1 MIVKQELTIILAMTL
16 DLFLGDPRWLPHPVR
31 GIGFLA
37 SHSELIMRK
46 LFRNSLRIAGICT
59 ALVVIFTCGI
69 LSWFFIHLLSSIHP
83 FAGMGAGLLIV
94 YVSIAPRDL
103 YNHSNAVLKALK
115 SGSIDNARNKVA
127 MIVGRDTQ
135 NLSEPEIV
143 RASVETVAE
152 SLVDGVT
159 APIFYAI
166 IFGPIGAI
174 CYRAINTLDSMFG
187 HKNQRYIYFGWASAR
202 IDDIANYLPAR
213 LSSPFIAL
221 GALIMRLDVVNCI
234 RILFRDGRKHHSPNS
249 GLSEAAFAG
258 ALGIQL
264 GGLNFYDGIPDKKPV
279 IGNMVR
285 HVETNDIQKA
295 NILMILTTV
304 LFTIVC
310 IIFHYLLIKAIVC
323 HA

>member
-1 MIVKQELTIILAMTL
+1 VIPELTIILAMAL
-16 DLFLGDPRWLPHPVR
+16 DLLLGDPRWLPHPVR

-37 SHSELIMRK
+37 SHSEFFMRK
-46 LFRNSLRIAGICT
+46 IFRNSLRIAGICT
-59 ALVVIFTCGI
+59 ALLVICSCGM

-83 FAGMGAGLLIV
+83 FAGIAAGVLVI

-103 YNHSNAVLKALK
+103 YNHSTAVLKALK
-115 SGSIDNARNKVA
+115 SGSIDNARNKAA

-135 NLSEPEIV
+135 NLNEQEIV

-159 APIFYAI
+159 APIFYTI

-187 HKNQRYIYFGWASAR
+187 HKNERYFYFGWASAR
-202 IDDIANYLPAR
+202 IDDVANYLPAR
-213 LSSPFIAL
+213 LSTPFIAL
-221 GALIMRLDVVNCI
+221 GALIMRLDIVSCI

-258 ALGIQL
+258 ALSIQL
-264 GGLNFYDGIPDKKPV
+264 GGLNHYDGVPDQKPL
-279 IGNMVR
+279 IGDMVR
-285 HVETNDIQKA
+285 ILEAKDIQKA
-295 NILMILTTV
+295 NILMILTTL
-304 LFTIVC
+304 LFTITG
-310 IIFHYLLIKAIVC
+310 IMFHYVLIKAIIC
-323 HA
+323 HE